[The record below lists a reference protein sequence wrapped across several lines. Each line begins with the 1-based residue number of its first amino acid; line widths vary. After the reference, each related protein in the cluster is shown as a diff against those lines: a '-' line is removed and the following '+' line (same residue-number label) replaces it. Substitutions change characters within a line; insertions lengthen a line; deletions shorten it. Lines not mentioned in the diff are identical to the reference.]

1 MKNKIW
7 YYGLPV
13 LGVLFGL
20 WYVKQAFVDVVY
32 SDYIR
37 LVNSYLPDVWNPR
50 KFFVGDILTRIPLN
64 YGARIINVIFFDYR
78 IRFDQVLGV
87 ISLGLSAVLLASY
100 AIKKNIGALW
110 FLCLMAVMFS
120 LNKWEMMINGSGWI
134 HFFAFAGF
142 YYHYLVLERVWTGC
156 QKKGDHRRLLLLPWV
171 LTLAVA
177 GPYCAVYTAVLW
189 LTYGLKAGMVWMKEK
204 RWNKDYLAYAVSS
217 AVPLLLYIWSNSCV
231 IDEPKGIA
239 EVSFTEQLLSTP
251 GYFLRFFIKSFASMA
266 VGVECAEAAFHTN
279 LPYLALGLM
288 VIGSYGAAV
297 VLYIRCRLYEKTVF
311 PLILMGAG
319 ILNHVLIL
327 LSRWVYL
334 NENYGMSSR
343 YALQFQTG
351 ILGIILTFALAG
363 RGMKKGKAGFRG
375 RAAVRAV
382 TVAVTAVI
390 LGGNIYTTREEL
402 RKAPARA
409 EYCARRA
416 EIALDF
422 ENRTDDE
429 LRENFEYRTG
439 NPQSGQA
446 VREAL
451 TILKE
456 NHLNIFR

>member
-1 MKNKIW
+1 M
-7 YYGLPV
+7 
-13 LGVLFGL
+13 
-20 WYVKQAFVDVVY
+20 
-32 SDYIR
+32 
-37 LVNSYLPDVWNPR
+37 
-50 KFFVGDILTRIPLN
+50 
-64 YGARIINVIFFDYR
+64 
-78 IRFDQVLGV
+78 
-87 ISLGLSAVLLASY
+87 
-100 AIKKNIGALW
+100 
-110 FLCLMAVMFS
+110 
-120 LNKWEMMINGSGWI
+120 
-134 HFFAFAGF
+134 
-142 YYHYLVLERVWTGC
+142 
-156 QKKGDHRRLLLLPWV
+156 
-171 LTLAVA
+171 
-177 GPYCAVYTAVLW
+177 
-189 LTYGLKAGMVWMKEK
+189 
-204 RWNKDYLAYAVSS
+204 
-217 AVPLLLYIWSNSCV
+217 
-231 IDEPKGIA
+231 
-239 EVSFTEQLLSTP
+239 
-251 GYFLRFFIKSFASMA
+251 
-266 VGVECAEAAFHTN
+266 
-279 LPYLALGLM
+279 
-288 VIGSYGAAV
+288 
-297 VLYIRCRLYEKTVF
+297 
-311 PLILMGAG
+311 
-319 ILNHVLIL
+319 LIL

-363 RGMKKGKAGFRG
+363 QRMKKGKAGFRG